1 MKRKLI
7 LLTFCLALTGCGKEE
22 QIVIEDTPSS
32 IVLELPQST
41 QESPIIEE
49 VPEESTSVKPVFEVD
64 NRTNIMVSDSNKDAF
79 NQKTEPEES
88 VETEEPEEENP
99 LLSRFKQN
107 QDNIKLPDN
116 YKVSGTIN
124 INEDKSVTLSVSYK
138 DKQAYTVYNYNDV
151 VIEQFVVDNTVGD
164 NIKEVYG
171 RVTNDTVDIKG
182 KLPRCTDL
190 NKSTYSDFKVLGVEY
205 VSRKGNNYDV
215 KSSFIINGE
224 QVNGTITVG
233 DNMNVYSINY
243 DYNDTSYSLK
253 VQTLL
258 KMPIQISDFGAVTL
272 TEEEYVLYNNHFNN
286 VFFQIEVETTP
297 VQQEESEDVPSGWL
311 AYDKSV
317 KTDLDTNGNIVSI
330 NVIEVYTYS
339 DCIITVTTKKDFD
352 GNIIDRT
359 VDNSSITVEEENE
372 EGYPLTLKPTFALDE
387 NIMPDELTESITT
400 YNSQY
405 LKDGTVLFFV
415 IDGEDPTKFYVDF
428 IAKDTIDEGTLKR
441 LIEKI
446 AEDNFTTIVEWR

>member
-1 MKRKLI
+1 MKGKLI
-7 LLTFCLALTGCGKEE
+7 LLACCLVLTGCGKEE
-22 QIVIEDTPSS
+22 QIIEDTPSS
-32 IVLELPQST
+32 VVLELPQST
-41 QESPIIEE
+41 QEPTIIEE
-49 VPEESTSVKPVFEVD
+49 EPDESTSTTPVFEVD
-64 NRTNIMVSDSNKDAF
+64 NRTNIMVSDSNKDTF
-79 NQKTEPEES
+79 NKKTEPEGTE
-88 VETEEPEEENP
+88 ETEEPEEENP

-124 INEDKSVTLSVSYK
+124 ITEDKSVTLSVLYK
-138 DKQAYTVYNYNDV
+138 DKQAYTVYNYNGV

-171 RVTNDTVDIKG
+171 RLTNDTSDIKG

-205 VSRKGNNYDV
+205 VSKKGNNYDV

-243 DYNDTSYSLK
+243 DYNGINYSLK

-258 KMPIQISDFGAVTL
+258 KMPIQVSDFSAVNL
-272 TEEEYVLYNNHFNN
+272 TEDDYTTYCNYFNN
-286 VFFQIEVETTP
+286 VFSQTKEETKL

-311 AYDKSV
+311 TYDKSV
-317 KTDLDTNGNIVSI
+317 KTDLDTNGNIISI

-339 DCIITVTTKKDFD
+339 DYTITVTTKKDVD
-352 GNIIDRT
+352 GNIIDKI
-359 VDNSSITVEEENE
+359 VNNSSITTEEKTE
-372 EGYPLTLKPTFALDE
+372 EGYSLTLKPTFALDE
-387 NIMPDELTESITT
+387 NITPDELTKDITT
-400 YNSQY
+400 YDSQY
-405 LKDGTVLFFV
+405 LKDGTILFFV
-415 IDGEDPTKFYVDF
+415 VESEDPTKFYVDF
-428 IAKDTIDEGTLKR
+428 VAKDTIDEGTLKS

-446 AEDNFTTIVEWR
+446 AEDNFTNIVEWR